1 MHAACISENIYTG
14 RILTLIHSSTIMQ
27 YLLTLLFTL
36 TALLSFSQTTV
47 TFQVDDLPEDDLK
60 HVGIRGSIP
69 PLDWGKSIPLEK
81 RGDGYV
87 ITLEF
92 EESGEELEF
101 KFVRY
106 KKDRDPTWES
116 IANRTFNL
124 LSDSSL
130 VSENHWNREQVVDI
144 SQLTPISSAALL
156 EDFEL
161 IKTMVLDVHPGT
173 YRYNSEEEIEA
184 ALAKLKTAFGQPN
197 TPGEAYLAI
206 SELTATLQC
215 DHTKAGFNNQNKEIN
230 SIIHYQKDKLPFTFY
245 WLGDIMV
252 VLENASENELLTRGT
267 QVLTI
272 NGVAVA
278 DIQAE
283 LLKYVGADG
292 ATDGNRRYK
301 LQVNGYDFRYN
312 AFDIFYPLAFPIDT
326 DSLTL
331 ELLEYG
337 QEESRVAKV
346 IPQTREERAVIL
358 ADRYPDFPA
367 TRDDMWKFEI
377 KDHKV
382 GILTLNSFGLYG
394 WKAMTLDY
402 KQFLADAFSTLADSN
417 IQYLVIDIREN
428 TGGNDEMADE
438 LFSYLAETKPAF
450 EREGRTRYVHFPESL
465 KPHVQTWGDNPWYF
479 DLNPV
484 DPEPTDG
491 YYIFKENFNSESTRS
506 DKAIYQGRVF
516 MLTGAANTSL
526 AFYTAY
532 RFQQQKLG
540 WSIGLETGGNLND
553 INGGQILF
561 LRLPNSGIEIDF
573 PVMGGFSNTP
583 QPNTGVKPDTQVFYY
598 LDFLKE
604 NRDREM
610 EEVMEW
616 VR

>member
-1 MHAACISENIYTG
+1 MRHLLS
-14 RILTLIHSSTIMQ
+14 L
-27 YLLTLLFTL
+27 LLTLP
-36 TALLSFSQTTV
+36 ALLSFGQTTI
-47 TFQVDDLPEDDLK
+47 TFQVDNLPDDAFQY
-60 HVGIRGSIP
+60 VGIRGSIP
-69 PLDWGKSIPLEK
+69 PLDWGKSIPLK
-81 RGDGYV
+81 QAGDGYEV
-87 ITLEF
+87 TVAF
-92 EESGEELEF
+92 EESDQELEF

-106 KKDRDPTWES
+106 NQDEDPVWES
-116 IANRTFNL
+116 IQNRTFHL
-124 LSDSSL
+124 HLDSVL
-130 VSENHWNREQVVDI
+130 VSENRWNREQIIDV
-144 SQLTPISSAALL
+144 SALETITAEALL

-173 YRYNSEEEIEA
+173 YRYNSKEDIED
-184 ALAKLKTAFGQPN
+184 ALATLETTFSQSN
-197 TPGEAYLAI
+197 TLGEAYLAI

-215 DHTKAGFNNQNKEIN
+215 DHTKAGFNNQTKEIN
-230 SIIHYQKDKLPFTFY
+230 SIIHYQQDKLPFTFY

-252 VLENASENELLTRGT
+252 VLENASKNELLTRGT
-267 QVLTI
+267 QVLSI

-312 AFDIFYPLAFPIDT
+312 AFDIFYPLVFPIDQ

-331 ELLEYG
+331 EILEYG
-337 QEESRVAKV
+337 QQTSRIATVS
-346 IPQTREERAVIL
+346 PQTREERAHIL
-358 ADRYPDFPA
+358 AERYPDFPK

-377 KDHKV
+377 LDHKV
-382 GILTLNSFGLYG
+382 GVLTLNSFGLNG

-438 LFSYLAETKPAF
+438 LFRYLTEYKAAF
-450 EREGRTRYVHFPESL
+450 EREGRTRYVNFPESL
-465 KPHVQTWGDNPWYF
+465 KPHVQTWSNNPWYF
-479 DLNPV
+479 NLHPAE
-484 DPEPTDG
+484 PEPADG
-491 YYIFKENFNSESTRS
+491 YYIFKDNFREDSVRS

-532 RFQQQKLG
+532 RFQYQKLG
-540 WSIGLETGGNLND
+540 WTVGQETGGNLND

-573 PVMGGFSNTP
+573 PVMGGFSTTP

-598 LDFLKE
+598 LDFLME
-604 NRDREM
+604 DRDREM

>member
-1 MHAACISENIYTG
+1 
-14 RILTLIHSSTIMQ
+14 MQ

-36 TALLSFSQTTV
+36 TALLSFGQTTI
-47 TFQVDDLPEDDLK
+47 TFQVDNLPDDAFQ

-69 PLDWGKSIPLEK
+69 PLDWGKSIPLKQVGNGHEAT
-81 RGDGYV
+81 V
-87 ITLEF
+87 AF
-92 EESGEELEF
+92 EESDQELEF

-106 KKDRDPTWES
+106 NQDEDPVWES
-116 IANRTFNL
+116 IQNRTFEL
-124 LSDSSL
+124 YPDSVL
-130 VSENHWNREQVVDI
+130 VSENRWNREQVIDV
-144 SQLTPISSAALL
+144 SRLEPITAEALL
-156 EDFEL
+156 KDFEL

-173 YRYNSEEEIEA
+173 YRYNSKEEIED
-184 ALAKLKTAFGQPN
+184 ALATLETTFSQPN
-197 TPGEAYLAI
+197 TLGDAYLAI

-230 SIIHYQKDKLPFTFY
+230 SIIHYQKDKLPFTFD

-267 QVLTI
+267 QVLSI
-272 NGVAVA
+272 NGVLVA

-312 AFDIFYPLAFPIDT
+312 AFDIFYPLAFPLST
-326 DSLTL
+326 DSLSL
-331 ELLEYG
+331 EILEYG
-337 QEESRVAKV
+337 HQVSRTTTVS
-346 IPQTREERAVIL
+346 PQTREERASIL
-358 ADRYPDFPA
+358 VERHPEFPK
-367 TRDDMWKFEI
+367 TRDAMWDFEI
-377 KDHKV
+377 LDHKV
-382 GILTLNSFGLYG
+382 GILTLNSFGLNG

-438 LFSYLAETKPAF
+438 LFSYLVETKEAF
-450 EREGRTRYVHFPESL
+450 DREGRSRFVNFPESL
-465 KPHVQTWGDNPWYF
+465 KPHVQTWGDTPWYF
-479 DLNPV
+479 NLNPEN
-484 DPEPTDG
+484 PEPTDG
-491 YYIFKENFNSESTRS
+491 YYIFKENFNQEAVRS
-506 DKAIYQGRVF
+506 DKKTYEGRLF

-573 PVMGGFSNTP
+573 PVMGGFATSP

-598 LDFLKE
+598 LDFLME
-604 NRDREM
+604 DRDREM